1 MLTYDGANALLN
13 CLTGRAQTYP
23 YSTVYVGLSTTQPN
37 RYGGN
42 ITEPEGNGYARVL
55 LGTALQAQTQKMS
68 AADLGATAN
77 SEIIYFPEATGSWGT
92 CTHFCLFSAAEG
104 GTCIAYGLLTDEIAP
119 VNETVPIIRVNTAQ
133 TPGLTMAL
141 A

>member
-13 CLTGRAQTYP
+13 CLTGRSQSYP
-23 YSTVYVGLSTTQPN
+23 YSTVYVGLSTTAPD

-42 ITEPEGNGYARVL
+42 ITEPEGNGYARVM
-55 LGTALQAQTQKMS
+55 LGQASQSSTQKMS
-68 AADLGATAN
+68 AAALGASAN

-104 GTCIAYGLLTDEIAP
+104 GTCIAYGALTDEIAP
-119 VNETVPIIRVNTAQ
+119 VNETVPIIRVNTAS